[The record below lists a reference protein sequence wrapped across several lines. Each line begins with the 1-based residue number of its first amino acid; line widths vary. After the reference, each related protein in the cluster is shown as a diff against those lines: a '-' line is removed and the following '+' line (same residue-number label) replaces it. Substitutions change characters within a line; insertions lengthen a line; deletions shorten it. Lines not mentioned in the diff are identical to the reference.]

1 MENGSSERSP
11 IKIPFPIDYI
21 YLINLT
27 FNMSSINL
35 FIFGAGASKAD
46 HIPLQN
52 ELISE
57 ILNLLET
64 SKDIHKYPS
73 INSLKN
79 FLRKMYP
86 IAKESQ
92 SSILY
97 PTFEEILGL
106 LQFALDRDESFK
118 GFSQEQLGEFIKLI
132 SALMAVVIEEKA
144 IISNK
149 VNEKFITELFESFKR
164 QQQDLKSDKIME
176 KFAKENFFLNINY
189 DTLLD
194 KALDNLTYQYGGINS
209 IDFCLE
215 IKDSNIPSKDIKLF
229 KPHGTLNLLI
239 CKSCGIKTIG
249 GPLNIGFEYFKSL
262 IIPGFGLNNCPH
274 CKVKKY
280 AIIIPPTFFKELN
293 NVLIRNVL
301 INLEE
306 HLKEVQNLI
315 FIGYSF
321 PEADLHLKYVF
332 KKAQLFGGFKKII
345 LIDRYD
351 EKKLQKDCPYFYNI
365 KRSFPGVELVDLTYE
380 IPLPNG
386 LAENSIEE
394 IIDHL
399 SKHIYGS

>member
-1 MENGSSERSP
+1 MINSY
-11 IKIPFPIDYI
+11 ITNCI

-27 FNMSSINL
+27 FNMTPKNL

-46 HIPLQN
+46 HVPLQD

-57 ILNLLET
+57 ILNFLENIE
-64 SKDIHKYPS
+64 DIHKFPS
-73 INSLKN
+73 VNSLKN
-79 FLRKMYP
+79 FLHKMYP
-86 IAKESQ
+86 IAIESRDNL
-92 SSILY
+92 LY

-106 LQFALDRDESFK
+106 LQFALNRDESFK
-118 GFSQEQLGEFIKLI
+118 GFSQDQLREFINLI
-132 SALMAVVIEEKA
+132 IAFMAVVIKEKVNT
-144 IISNK
+144 SNK
-149 VNEKFITELFESFKR
+149 VNEKFIIELFKNFKK
-164 QQQDLKSDKIME
+164 QQQDLELNKTME
-176 KFAKENFFLNINY
+176 KFAQENFFLNINY

-194 KALDNLTYQYGGINS
+194 KALYNLKNQYGFNGI
-209 IDFCLE
+209 DYCLE

-229 KPHGTLNLLI
+229 KPHGTLNWLI

-249 GPLNIGFEYFKSL
+249 PLDIGFEYYKGL
-262 IIPGFGLNNCPH
+262 IIPGSGLNNCPL

-293 NVLIRNVL
+293 NVLIRNIL
-301 INLEE
+301 TNLEE

-332 KKAQLFGGFKKII
+332 KKAQLFGGFKRII
-345 LIDRYD
+345 IIDKFD
-351 EKKLQKDCPYFYNI
+351 ENRPQESRPYFYNI

-386 LAENSIEE
+386 LAENYIEK
-394 IIDHL
+394 ILDHL
-399 SKHIYGS
+399 SNHIYIDHKNQNN